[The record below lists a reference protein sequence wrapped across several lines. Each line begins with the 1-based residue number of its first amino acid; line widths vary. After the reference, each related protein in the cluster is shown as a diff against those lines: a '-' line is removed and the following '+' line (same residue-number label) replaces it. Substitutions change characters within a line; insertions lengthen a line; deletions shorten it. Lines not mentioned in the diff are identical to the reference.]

1 MLREETEGI
10 RGAGQEVGR
19 NMALGDHEARVGG
32 GKGAEKGETHRTM
45 GWSRQGAGSAASSQL
60 G

>member
-19 NMALGDHEARVGG
+19 NVALGDHEARVRG

-45 GWSRQGAGSAASSQL
+45 GVKQARAGSAA
-60 G
+60 

>member
-19 NMALGDHEARVGG
+19 NVALGDHEARVRG

-45 GWSRQGAGSAASSQL
+45 G
-60 G
+60 